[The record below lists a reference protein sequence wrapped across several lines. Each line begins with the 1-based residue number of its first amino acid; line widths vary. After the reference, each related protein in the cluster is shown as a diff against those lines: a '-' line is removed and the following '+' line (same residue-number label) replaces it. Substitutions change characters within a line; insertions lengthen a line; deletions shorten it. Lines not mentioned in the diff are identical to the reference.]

1 MLEDYPLNQS
11 DFEARFSAEA
21 ACREYLF
28 RLRWPEG
35 FVCPRC
41 AGKLGWVTQRDLVV
55 CSTCKHQAS
64 LTAGTIFQDTRKP
77 LLLWFRA
84 AWFVTQQKNGASALG
99 LKRALGLGSYQTAW
113 TWLHK
118 FRRAMV
124 RPNRDRLSGVIEVD
138 ETYLGGLEE
147 GRQGRGAER
156 KALIVV
162 AAQADGKGLGR
173 IRMSRIDDT
182 SAACL
187 MAFISSAAMPGSVI
201 HTDGWSGYTGLE
213 QKGYSHTK
221 KTIRGQAQTASQL
234 LPRVHRVISL
244 FKRWILGTHQGA
256 VGHEQLDYYLDEFKF
271 RFNRRKSKHRGK
283 LFYRLMQNAVEQSPA
298 PYKDIIDHS
307 ESDTRD
313 HN

>member
-1 MLEDYPLNQS
+1 MREDYPLNQS
-11 DFEARFSAEA
+11 EFEARFSTEES
-21 ACREYLF
+21 CRDYLF

-35 FVCPRC
+35 FVCPQC
-41 AGKLGWVTQRDLVV
+41 AGKIGWTTQRGLII
-55 CSTCKHQAS
+55 CAGCQHHTS

-77 LLLWFRA
+77 LRLWFRA

-99 LKRALGLGSYQTAW
+99 LKRALGLGGYLTAW

-124 RPNRDRLSGVIEVD
+124 RPGRDRLDGVIEVD

-147 GRQGRGAER
+147 GHPGRGTER

-173 IRMSRIDDT
+173 IRMSRIANASAESLQAFIA
-182 SAACL
+182 SAAL
-187 MAFISSAAMPGSVI
+187 PGSAI
-201 HTDGWSGYTGLE
+201 LTDGWPGYADLE
-213 QKGYSHTK
+213 QKGYTHIR
-221 KTIRGQAQTASQL
+221 KTIKGQTETPSQL

-256 VGHEQLDYYLDEFKF
+256 VAHAQLDYYLDEFTF

-283 LFYRLMQNAVEQSPA
+283 LFYRLMQQAVEQSPV
-298 PYKDIIDHS
+298 PYNVIVNHAK
-307 ESDTRD
+307 TKP
-313 HN
+313 